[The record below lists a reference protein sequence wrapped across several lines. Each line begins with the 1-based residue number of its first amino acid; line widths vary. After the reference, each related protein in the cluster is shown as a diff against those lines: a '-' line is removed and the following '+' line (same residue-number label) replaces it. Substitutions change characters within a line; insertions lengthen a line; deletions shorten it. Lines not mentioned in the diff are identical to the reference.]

1 MESSFH
7 SCRLMKIERSRVRGR
22 EGKSWSPFESRAKRQ
37 KSKKITV
44 KRTFNARQS
53 RIKYS
58 SSPHSMHFQ
67 VRWKVF
73 NTLQLIETSP
83 FENEEAVFEVLY
95 SWMKLKIETLSIL
108 LKIYSLFFNRF
119 LTNHLQMK
127 NYIDWPLLNLSFK
140 ILWIYIIVI
149 KKFKRCNVPECIIHF
164 NPTVS

>member
-1 MESSFH
+1 
-7 SCRLMKIERSRVRGR
+7 MKIERSRVRGR
-22 EGKSWSPFESRAKRQ
+22 EGKRWSPFESRAKRQ

-73 NTLQLIETSP
+73 NTLQLIETSR

-108 LKIYSLFFNRF
+108 VRIYSLFFNRF

-140 ILWIYIIVI
+140 ILYIVI